1 MNLLNNKS
9 NEKELY
15 KENIFIE
22 LSERL
27 KMEMNDKNI
36 SATELSK
43 LLGKE
48 ETYIDMILE
57 GLVDIRLSELACIF
71 AFFDKFIG
79 IVPISKHE
87 RIKII
92 KQ

>member
-9 NEKELY
+9 GKKELY

-27 KMEMNDKNI
+27 KIEMDGKNI
-36 SATELSK
+36 SATDLSK

-48 ETYIDMILE
+48 ETYVDMILE

-71 AFFDKFIG
+71 AFFDKFTG

-92 KQ
+92 K

>member
-1 MNLLNNKS
+1 MNLLKDKS
-9 NEKELY
+9 SEKELY
-15 KENIFIE
+15 KESIFIE

-27 KMEMNDKNI
+27 EMEMNDKNI

-48 ETYIDMILE
+48 ESYINMILE
-57 GLVDIRLSELACIF
+57 GMVDVKLSELAYIF

-79 IVPISKHE
+79 IIPISKHE

>member
-9 NEKELY
+9 GKKELY

-27 KMEMNDKNI
+27 KIEMDGKNI
-36 SATELSK
+36 SAAELSK

-57 GLVDIRLSELACIF
+57 GLVDIRLSELAYIF

>member
-1 MNLLNNKS
+1 MNLLKDKS
-9 NEKELY
+9 GEKELY

-27 KMEMNDKNI
+27 KIEMNDKNV

-48 ETYIDMILE
+48 ETYVDMILE
-57 GLVDIRLSELACIF
+57 GLVDIRLSELAYIF
-71 AFFDKFIG
+71 AFFDKFTG
-79 IVPISKHE
+79 IIPISKHE
-87 RIKII
+87 RVKVIK
-92 KQ
+92 

>member
-1 MNLLNNKS
+1 MNLLNDESDK
-9 NEKELY
+9 KELY

-27 KMEMNDKNI
+27 KIEMNNKNI
-36 SATELSK
+36 SAAELSK

-57 GLVDIRLSELACIF
+57 GLVDIRLSELAYIF
-71 AFFDKFIG
+71 AFFDKFTG

-87 RIKII
+87 RVKVV
-92 KQ
+92 K

>member
-1 MNLLNNKS
+1 MNLLNDESDK
-9 NEKELY
+9 KELY

-27 KMEMNDKNI
+27 KIEMNDKNI
-36 SATELSK
+36 SAAELSK

-57 GLVDIRLSELACIF
+57 GLVDIRLSELAYI
-71 AFFDKFIG
+71 FDKFTG

-87 RIKII
+87 RMKIV
-92 KQ
+92 K

>member
-1 MNLLNNKS
+1 MNLLNDKS
-9 NEKELY
+9 GKKELY

-27 KMEMNDKNI
+27 KIEMDGKNI

-43 LLGKE
+43 LLGEE
-48 ETYIDMILE
+48 ETYVDMILE
-57 GLVDIRLSELACIF
+57 GLVDIRLSELAYIF
-71 AFFDKFIG
+71 AFFDKFTG

-87 RIKII
+87 RVKII
-92 KQ
+92 K

>member
-1 MNLLNNKS
+1 MNLLNDKNGK
-9 NEKELY
+9 KELY

-27 KMEMNDKNI
+27 KIEMNDKNV
-36 SATELSK
+36 SAVELSK

-48 ETYIDMILE
+48 EAYIDMILE
-57 GLVDIRLSELACIF
+57 GLVDIRLSELAYIF
-71 AFFDKFIG
+71 AFFDKFTG
-79 IVPISKHE
+79 IIPISKHE

-92 KQ
+92 K

>member
-22 LSERL
+22 LLERL

-36 SATELSK
+36 SAAELSK

-57 GLVDIRLSELACIF
+57 GMLDIRLSELAYIF
-71 AFFDKFIG
+71 AFFDKFTG